1 MADNMGYNTK
11 NPVQGR
17 YQLRKAAGRY
27 WFLDM
32 EQPGSPYKPPVVIN
46 ECGAFIWQC
55 CEKGLSGESIAGLL
69 SDEYGIPEEEALQDV
84 LQFLNQLNINR

>member
-1 MADNMGYNTK
+1 MGYNTK

-46 ECGAFIWQC
+46 KCGAFILQC

>member
-1 MADNMGYNTK
+1 MGYNTK

-27 WFLDM
+27 WLLDM